1 MEPFGLLVEV
11 FVDFLVRLNRASHK
25 PLCDV
30 VPDLSQLYVNP
41 AAGLRENPITIGPAR
56 PLGTILYATFALTV
70 LSYCAGC
77 AGLLE
82 HQGPAPLLTILMLV
96 SAALLP
102 FLSYTLMA
110 RLIRGGWMVLYSDR
124 VELIYNRS
132 TVICPWELFGPTT
145 VVSKVKRGAVTLIVP
160 PDAVPLVT
168 LLKGGLIRSH
178 GEDVGTRQ
186 LRVMSSTEVVLRDLY
201 LVDLRECCAMI
212 LHVGRGLAGGGARN
226 DAAE

>member
-11 FVDFLVRLNRASHK
+11 LVNFLVRLNRTSHK

-30 VPDLSQLYVNP
+30 VPDLSQLYANP
-41 AAGLRENPITIGPAR
+41 AAGLHENPITIGPAR
-56 PLGTILYATFALTV
+56 PLGTILYATFALTM

-82 HQGPAPLLTILMLV
+82 QQGQSPLLTILLLV

-124 VELIYNRS
+124 VELIYRRS
-132 TVICPWELFGPTT
+132 TVICPWELFGATT

-168 LLKGGLIRSH
+168 LLKGDLIRSH

-186 LRVMSSTEVVLRDLY
+186 LRVMSCTEVVLRDLY
-201 LVDLRECCAMI
+201 LVDLRECCAML
-212 LHVGRGLAGGGARN
+212 LHVGRGLAGGAARN
-226 DAAE
+226 DTAE